1 MTNIKTGLKKYF
13 DENLDALVESHLET
27 WRDRY
32 ATMGT
37 SAILYDL
44 QVNYDWSADY
54 ETVENEIGRKMTPN
68 EQLLF
73 EQKFKSALKRARR

>member
-1 MTNIKTGLKKYF
+1 MTNIRTDLKKYF
-13 DENLDALVESHLET
+13 DENLDDLVENHLET

-54 ETVENEIGRKMTPN
+54 EIVENEIGRKLTPN
-68 EQLLF
+68 EQVLF
-73 EQKFKSALKRARR
+73 EQKFKSAVKRARR